1 MARRLVVV
9 SAAGAAL
16 AIVGTGVADSA
27 GQAHDAP
34 VVAAQEA
41 VKPTA
46 VSPDLARMFDAL
58 ARPAATAVP
67 DDVRAF
73 AETGVVR
80 ERFAPNPALARAVRP
95 PAREGGPDWHLL
107 PADGG
112 VCLFVAAAGTCTP
125 ADKAATDGA
134 WIVRFPKP
142 AGKAVPGQV
151 PGVGP
156 HTLMGVL
163 PAGVK
168 GVVALTDAGDA
179 VEGATS
185 GDAYSVEITRG
196 YVRTLRFTRE
206 DGSTYI
212 GRFGR

>member
-1 MARRLVVV
+1 MVRKLVAI

-16 AIVGTGVADSA
+16 AVVGAGVADSA
-27 GQAHDAP
+27 GPGHDAP
-34 VVAAQEA
+34 SLVTRVA

-46 VSPDLARMFDAL
+46 VSADLAGMFDAL
-58 ARPAATAVP
+58 AQSPEPAVP
-67 DDVRAF
+67 NNVRAF
-73 AETGVVR
+73 AETDLVR

-125 ADKAATDGA
+125 ADKAATEGA

-142 AGKAVPGQV
+142 AGKAAPGQV

-168 GVVALTDAGDA
+168 SIVALTDTGDEVA
-179 VEGATS
+179 AATS
-185 GDAYSVEITRG
+185 GDAYSVDITRG

-212 GRFGR
+212 GRLGR